1 MYSLIHNR
9 QRNLG
14 AVAGRLR
21 KIRRTPA
28 GPRWLFLGA
37 VVLWAALAANLT
49 AQTTVRTLGGGFVY
63 AGGPFQGDRDGD
75 TLQNS
80 QFNSPWACALDT
92 TGQFLYVADRDNGK
106 VRRLDIAGNQTRT
119 YLAGLNQPIG
129 VAVDS
134 TNHLY
139 VLNQGD
145 GTLLQYNERFRLLT
159 LVATNLNQPTAMVML
174 TNGDF
179 YVTELGGNL
188 KRIPGSN
195 NANVTTIAAGFRE
208 PRGIARLDSGMLAVS
223 EAAANSLRLIDPV
236 SFATVGQIGASG
248 PGPDLQDGPIAIAR
262 FKQPHQLAKAPNG
275 SLVIVDRGNQRVRF
289 LTPDGLVETL
299 YGIDPA
305 QWETGPGLY
314 PGWADGDIEF
324 AEAREPEGV
333 TVGVDGTVY
342 TTEVY
347 YHLVREITGAGF
359 GAGAGAGT
367 GTNSFVLEPQ
377 FSPMSGFYPFGQ
389 TITVINPNTNIFFFN
404 RVFYTTD
411 GSEPTTNSQE
421 VVFTAANQVGAVGYI
436 YWREN
441 LRDLTSLRLKAF
453 VGDSSSAT
461 VSGQPAAINNIG
473 VPRDLQAGIGA
484 TIVVPVVLNL
494 RPGDQVKS
502 LQFRME
508 IVPQSLTAPAI
519 TGSFEVL
526 NYTGSFIPV
535 AGPTPANSTTIYS
548 TIPYQIGNTRG
559 LVVTLLG
566 TNANF
571 AATRF
576 GAAVLLKLPIPPT
589 AHADDRYEIRVLEPS
604 GTSDAQQTSTPL
616 MPLPNRT
623 ITVTNVAYMV
633 GDSSLGTGFNA
644 GEFGDGVLNNA
655 DVNSAF
661 LASLGIDVPLPFTD
675 VYDAMDAYPLDS
687 AGVAG
692 GDGLIRYLDWQT
704 ILYRSLR
711 IDTNNWKRSWAAGG
725 IRRPVSA
732 NSTFAANLPAVMSS
746 APVIQPAWFREAL
759 VGALPVDHVNAG
771 AIVDVPVYLRVALG
785 CQVAGLQFRA
795 TIQPENAAPTVQLPA
810 DFVTAPAYAG
820 PTLKET
826 IGANEVLCTWSISAF
841 GQPLQ
846 SSNLLGHIRF
856 KVPDTAR
863 SGQNYTVKFSYVDGA
878 ADFSTPYNFE
888 SLPASVWIQS
898 PALSPP
904 ETISDEWKTSFFGSP
919 TSALAAMDADPDG
932 DGFSNAVEYQAGLN
946 PNETDW
952 RYRVEQ
958 DNFVIRWFAAA
969 GHRYE
974 ISQSADL
981 VNWDVVGTVEGNNQ
995 LRSFSAPRSGK
1006 VMQGFRVL
1014 EK

>member
-1 MYSLIHNR
+1 MFSLIHNR

-21 KIRRTPA
+21 KIRRSSA

-37 VVLWAALAANLT
+37 VLLWAVLAVNLP
-49 AQTTVRTLGGGFVY
+49 AQTTVTTLGGGFVY

-80 QFNSPWACALDT
+80 QFNSPWACALDP
-92 TGQFLYVADRDNGK
+92 TGQFLFVADRDNGK

-119 YLAGLNQPIG
+119 YLAGLNQPIS

-159 LVATNLNQPTAMVML
+159 LVATNLTQPTAMVML

-195 NANVTTIAAGFRE
+195 NAGVITIAAGFRE
-208 PRGIARLDSGMLAVS
+208 PRGIARLDSGVLAVS

-236 SFATVGQIGASG
+236 SYATVGQVGASG
-248 PGPDLQDGPIAIAR
+248 PGPDWQDGPIAMAR

-305 QWETGPGLY
+305 RWETVPGLY
-314 PGWADGDIEF
+314 PGWADGDVEF

-333 TVGVDGTVY
+333 TVGANGTVY

-347 YHLVREITGAGF
+347 YHVIREITSPGF
-359 GAGAGAGT
+359 GAGAG
-367 GTNSFVLEPQ
+367 TNSLVLEPQ
-377 FSPMSGFYPFGQ
+377 ISPTSGYYPFGQ

-411 GSEPTTNSQE
+411 GSEPAANSQE
-421 VVFTAANQVGAVGYI
+421 VVFTATNQVGAIGYI

-473 VPRDLQAGIGA
+473 VPRDFQAGIGA
-484 TIVVPVVLNL
+484 TIVVPVVVNL
-494 RPGDQVKS
+494 RPSDQLKS
-502 LQFRME
+502 LQFRIE
-508 IVPQSLTAPAI
+508 IGPQTLGAPAI
-519 TGSFEVL
+519 TGAFEVL
-526 NYTGSFIPV
+526 NYDGSFIPV
-535 AGPTPANSTTIYS
+535 AGPTPANSSPIYNS
-548 TIPYQIGNTRG
+548 TPYQIGDIRG

-571 AATRF
+571 AAAHF
-576 GAAVLLKLPIPPT
+576 GAVVLLKLPIPPT
-589 AHADDRYEIRVLEPS
+589 AHNKDRYRIKVLEPS

-616 MPLPNRT
+616 VPLPNRT
-623 ITVTNVAYMV
+623 VTVANVVYGV
-633 GDSSLGTGFNA
+633 GDSSLGSGFNA

-655 DVNSAF
+655 DVNNAF
-661 LASLGIDVPLPFTD
+661 LASLGSDVPLPFTD

-692 GDGLIRYLDWQT
+692 GDGLIRFLDWQT

-711 IDTNNWKRSWAAGG
+711 IDTNNWKRAWSAGG
-725 IRRPVSA
+725 VRRVVSTS
-732 NSTFAANLPAVMSS
+732 STSAANLPAVMSS

-795 TIQPENAAPTVQLPA
+795 TIQPENAAPTIQLPA
-810 DFVTAPAYAG
+810 DFVTAPPFAG
-820 PTLKET
+820 PTMKET
-826 IGANEVLCTWSISAF
+826 IGASDVLCTWSISAL

-856 KVPDTAR
+856 KVPVTAS
-863 SGQNYTVKFSYVDGA
+863 SGQKYTVKFSYVDGA

-898 PALSPP
+898 SALSPP
-904 ETISDEWKTSFFGSP
+904 ETISDEWKTGFFGSP
-919 TSALAAMDADPDG
+919 TSALAALDADPDG

-969 GHRYE
+969 GHRYD
-974 ISQSADL
+974 ISRSTDL

-995 LRSFSAPRSGK
+995 LRSFSAPRFGK